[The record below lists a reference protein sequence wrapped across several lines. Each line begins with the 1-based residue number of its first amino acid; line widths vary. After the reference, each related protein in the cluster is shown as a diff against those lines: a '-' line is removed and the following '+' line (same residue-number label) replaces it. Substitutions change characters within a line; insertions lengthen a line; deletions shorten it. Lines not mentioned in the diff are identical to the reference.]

1 MILGWVHYQKD
12 SKMYSAVC
20 LPNGGGTRKPYFP
33 SNRKAADIVEA
44 MNNIFF
50 PDSNGKFGEFKEMIS
65 YLQKTKGKDN
75 LNFINYIHK
84 NKFTETRL
92 YLVTKK
98 KSISEIESDGAIDNF
113 ESK

>member
-1 MILGWVHYQKD
+1 MV
-12 SKMYSAVC
+12 VR
-20 LPNGGGTRKPYFP
+20 P
-33 SNRKAADIVEA
+33 V
-44 MNNIFF
+44 NNIFF
-50 PDSNGKFGEFKEMIS
+50 PDSNGKFGEFKEMIC